1 MVVAIGKDG
10 HSTCPDHGPKAS
22 VDQRRGSLPESG
34 AAVQLAAWVESVE
47 WRRRRLP
54 EVLRKLVDSVGVCL
68 PIPLGPHRFVTPVG
82 VRERA
87 QKREPS
93 PGGRRQKELG
103 VTALEA
109 LGRGARRE
117 GQWPHG
123 FSLASTRECVEARRL
138 LGRRKTGLT
147 TAVSDVHHSNNI
159 PLNGEQDSIEV
170 RLPPVQELPHFEV
183 KLAILQGERTTRGEL
198 R

>member
-1 MVVAIGKDG
+1 MHQHRRVPSSCVGTGRGSADAAVRNPGRTTLKRTCNTSRKGRATCQEEDAAQSRTVRTDSHHVDLGREMVVAIGKDG

-22 VDQRRGSLPESG
+22 VDQRRGSLLESG

-82 VRERA
+82 VGERA

-93 PGGRRQKELG
+93 PGGRR
-103 VTALEA
+103 
-109 LGRGARRE
+109 
-117 GQWPHG
+117 
-123 FSLASTRECVEARRL
+123 
-138 LGRRKTGLT
+138 
-147 TAVSDVHHSNNI
+147 
-159 PLNGEQDSIEV
+159 
-170 RLPPVQELPHFEV
+170 
-183 KLAILQGERTTRGEL
+183 
-198 R
+198 